1 MDCELIESGDDVFDQ
16 PEGWFSFP
24 YSQFIETVDD
34 PRDLIVNSQ
43 AIGNAEN
50 QVGGCFQPEDDP
62 PGDVIRIQG
71 WINTGDEGY
80 PAVEFVDHDIIRIAD
95 GAIDIKTEEFHTM
108 NINCHL

>member
-50 QVGGCFQPEDDP
+50 QVGGCFQARMTRRAMLY
-62 PGDVIRIQG
+62 VSR
-71 WINTGDEGY
+71 
-80 PAVEFVDHDIIRIAD
+80 D
-95 GAIDIKTEEFHTM
+95 G
-108 NINCHL
+108 